1 MDVYIGKICPYCKTA
16 IKPGE
21 PATVCPSCGIP
32 HHTACWQENGGCT
45 TFGCVQR
52 HEPVQRP
59 APSDRCGKCGSPI
72 PAESA
77 FCPHCGAPKAA
88 VTQKRFCGKCGTELQ
103 PGQSF
108 CPKCGHKADLQMD
121 AGVSSAI
128 SQFNA
133 GVQKANVKK
142 QKRPLVIGIAAGV
155 VALAVLLIIV
165 LSAGKKNFKKMYSD
179 LADEPWCTIASDGS
193 YLKIDT
199 NPTDKDSEDL
209 TRDDLNNTIIP
220 ADDAIMR
227 INADLGFSENVYER
241 MDTTTWSM
249 GEQTVSNEDYVV
261 TWTYHPDMGLE
272 VTYRFK

>member
-1 MDVYIGKICPYCKTA
+1 
-16 IKPGE
+16 
-21 PATVCPSCGIP
+21 
-32 HHTACWQENGGCT
+32 
-45 TFGCVQR
+45 
-52 HEPVQRP
+52 
-59 APSDRCGKCGSPI
+59 
-72 PAESA
+72 
-77 FCPHCGAPKAA
+77 
-88 VTQKRFCGKCGTELQ
+88 
-103 PGQSF
+103 
-108 CPKCGHKADLQMD
+108 MD